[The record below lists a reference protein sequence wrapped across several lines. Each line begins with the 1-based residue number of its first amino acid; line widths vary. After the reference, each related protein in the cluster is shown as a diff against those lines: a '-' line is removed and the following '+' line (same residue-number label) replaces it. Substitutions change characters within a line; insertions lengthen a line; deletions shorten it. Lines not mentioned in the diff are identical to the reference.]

1 MAGKRTPAVRAKYS
15 PGSNEN
21 VEPGTHTKKL
31 LSEAELKESTNKNNT
46 SVPSTASSDSS
57 DQRSGYFSKSS
68 IRSSE

>member
-31 LSEAELKESTNKNNT
+31 LSEAELKESSNKNT

>member
-1 MAGKRTPAVRAKYS
+1 MAGKRTPPVRAKYS

-21 VEPGTHTKKL
+21 VEPVNQTKKL
-31 LSEAELKESTNKNNT
+31 LSEAQLKENSNKNNT

-57 DQRSGYFSKSS
+57 DQRSRYFSNSS